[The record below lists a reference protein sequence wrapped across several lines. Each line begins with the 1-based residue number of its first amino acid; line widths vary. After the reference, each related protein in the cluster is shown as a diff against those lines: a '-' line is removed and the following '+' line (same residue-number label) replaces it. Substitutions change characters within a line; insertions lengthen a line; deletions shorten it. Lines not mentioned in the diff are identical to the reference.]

1 MSQAN
6 SVEESVRVTDRATRL
21 RRRLR
26 FAAVRSRSAS
36 RRGWLSAVVVLSVL
50 GLALALSSPALAI
63 GPPVWELK
71 SSHTPERIPLTKPVN
86 QVETLTV
93 DGKGSTPYVGRFS
106 LLFTNVAPGEG
117 GETESLPYGASA
129 AEVRTALEAVKAIGI
144 NNVKVTGGPT
154 KPHGEGEASWSYVVT
169 FEGALAGRE
178 VELETELTLATE
190 PEEEAVEKAGGKPE
204 EGLAETKTTTSGER
218 DTVEYEL
225 VATNAGGSPS
235 SGKLTVTDTLP
246 AGLSTKATPGGVGWV
261 CTPVGEAKTT
271 VTCTTEKAVPLS
283 ARTEP
288 IAIEAVVD
296 ITKVKEGEQLA
307 NKATI
312 SGGGAA
318 AQAEAGEEPATV
330 SSAPALETRAAS
342 SPTQTAAT
350 LHATVN
356 PNGKSVSE
364 CKFEYGTTLSYGASA
379 PCTPSPGAGTSP
391 VEVSA
396 ALAGLAANTEYHFR
410 ISANNLA
417 GTIRGSDVTFKTPPK
432 PPTVATLAASPV
444 AQTSATLNASV
455 NPNGA
460 VLSECKIEYGTSIS
474 YGASAPCAPAPG
486 TGTSPVEVSAALTGL
501 VEHTEYHFRI
511 SATNPG
517 GMSKGSDQHFRAE
530 APPPPPPP
538 PEGSGSQAPP
548 SQAVVP
554 SQEPLPPVPDAE
566 LAGLALTAS
575 ASGAVSVRVSC
586 PAGESSC
593 AGTITLRTLN
603 AVLAG
608 AAGHQAK
615 KSKPVILT
623 LTVGPFQVAGGR
635 TATVTLHLSAKAR
648 SLLARI
654 HLLLSRA
661 TIVARDPAGSTH
673 TALSTVTIRP
683 AKATRRKGH

>member
-6 SVEESVRVTDRATRL
+6 SADGSARVTDRATRL
-21 RRRLR
+21 RRRLS
-26 FAAVRSRSAS
+26 FVMLRSRSAR
-36 RRGWLSAVVVLSVL
+36 RRGWRSAVVVLSVL
-50 GLALALSSPALAI
+50 GLALALSSPALAA
-63 GPPVWELK
+63 GPPVWELE
-71 SSHTPERIPLTKPVN
+71 SSHTPERIPLTKSVN
-86 QVETLTV
+86 QVETVTV
-93 DGKGSTPYVGRFS
+93 EGKGATPYDGSFS
-106 LLFTNVAPGEG
+106 LLFTNVALGEA
-117 GETESLPYGASA
+117 GETKALPYGASA
-129 AEVRTALEAVKAIGI
+129 AEVRKALEAVKAIGI

-178 VELETELTLATE
+178 VELETESVLATE
-190 PEEEAVEKAGGKPE
+190 LEEEAVEKAGGTPE

-235 SGKLTVTDTLP
+235 SGKVTVTDSLP

-261 CTPVGEAKTT
+261 CAPVGEAKTT

-288 IAIEAVVD
+288 ITIEAVVD
-296 ITKVKEGEQLA
+296 ITKVKEGEQLT

-379 PCTPSPGAGTSP
+379 PCTPSPGTGTSP

-396 ALAGLAANTEYHFR
+396 AVAGLAANTEYHFR
-410 ISANNLA
+410 ISAENLA
-417 GTIRGSDVTFKTPPK
+417 GATKGLDARLKTLPK
-432 PPTVATLAASPV
+432 PPTVETLAASPV

-460 VLSECKIEYGTSIS
+460 VLSECRFEYGTTLS
-474 YGASAPCAPAPG
+474 YGASAPCASSPG
-486 TGTSPVEVSAALTGL
+486 GGTSPVEVSAALTGL
-501 VEHTEYHFRI
+501 AVNAEYHFRI
-511 SATNPG
+511 SATNPTG
-517 GMSKGSDQHFRAE
+517 TSKGSDQTFRTQ
-530 APPPPPPP
+530 APPLAPPQ
-538 PEGSGSQAPP
+538 GSGSQAPP
-548 SQAVVP
+548 PNQAVLP
-554 SQEPLPPVPDAE
+554 FQERMPPVPDAE
-566 LAGLALTAS
+566 LARLALTAS

-586 PAGESSC
+586 PAAESSC

-603 AVLAG
+603 AVIAG
-608 AAGHQAK
+608 ARGHQSK
-615 KSKPVILT
+615 RSKPAILT
-623 LTVGPFQVAGGR
+623 LTVGAFNVAGGL

-648 SLLARI
+648 TLLARI
-654 HLLLSRA
+654 HALLSRA

-673 TALSTVTIRP
+673 TALSTVTIRA
-683 AKATRRKGH
+683 AKATRRKG